1 MLRIAGGE
9 VYDPANGVNGEVR
22 DIWIRNGKVVEPPGA
37 DPAAAGEPVRTIDAR
52 GMIVMPGGIDMHAH
66 IAGPKVNLARKMFP
80 EYHRHG
86 RPIPR
91 APGRRSGIASVVPS
105 TFATGYLYAGLGY
118 TTAVDAAVIPM
129 GARHT
134 HEEFA
139 DTPVIDKMCFIVMGN
154 NEFVLDRLAEGR
166 PERVRDFAAWLLGAV
181 KGAAI
186 KIVNP
191 GGTEAW
197 KFGTN
202 VKVLDEPLAPYGVTP
217 RQIVTELTR
226 AGNELGLPHP
236 VHIHAN
242 NLGVPGNWT
251 TTLATMEALSG
262 LRAHLTHIQFHS
274 YGGTDYHDMC
284 SRVPDLVEYFNTH
297 PELTVDV
304 GQVVFGRAATMTAD
318 SPWQYLLYRL
328 TGQKW
333 ANEDVEVESGCG
345 VVPYEYK
352 DKSYVNTLQWA
363 IGLEWFLLARDP
375 WRIALTTDH
384 PNGGVFMA
392 YPQIIRLLMDREARR
407 EAMRQVNQKALRCTH
422 LPELDREY
430 TLYEIAIITRAAPA
444 RLLGLRSKGHLG
456 PGADADVTIYS
467 RSSDWEATFSNPRY
481 VIKDGE
487 VVLEDGEIRAGRPGR
502 TFYVDPPYDPDLEGE
517 LREHFE
523 RFYTIRF
530 ENYPVDLHYLP
541 RPERLPASSP
551 AAR

>member
-9 VYDPANGVNGEVR
+9 VYDPVNGVNGEIR
-22 DIWIRNGKVVEPPGA
+22 DIWIRDGRVVDPPPGPPGA
-37 DPAAAGEPVRTIDAR
+37 RDEPVRTIDAR
-52 GMIVMPGGIDMHAH
+52 GMVVMPGGVDMHAH

-80 EYHRHG
+80 EYHRRG
-86 RPIPR
+86 RPMPR
-91 APGRRSGIASVVPS
+91 TARTRSGIASVVPP

-139 DTPVIDKMCFIVMGN
+139 DTPVIDKLGFVLMGN

-166 PERVRDFAAWLLGAV
+166 HDRVRDFAAWLLGAA

-197 KFGTN
+197 KFGGN
-202 VKVLDEPLAPYGVTP
+202 VKVLDEPLAPYGVSA
-217 RQIVTELTR
+217 RQILTGLAR

-236 VHIHAN
+236 VHVHAN
-242 NLGVPGNWT
+242 NLGVPGNWE

-262 LRAHLTHIQFHS
+262 LRAHLTHVQFHS
-274 YGGTDYHDMC
+274 YGGTDYHDMA
-284 SRVPDLVEYFNTH
+284 SAVPKLVEYVDTH
-297 PELTVDV
+297 PELSVDV
-304 GQVVFGRAATMTAD
+304 GQVVFGPAATMTAD

-328 TGQKW
+328 TGHKW
-333 ANEDVEVESGCG
+333 SNEDVEVESGCG

-352 DKSYVNTLQWA
+352 DKSYVNALQWA
-363 IGLEWFLLARDP
+363 IGLEWLLLARDP

-384 PNGGVFMA
+384 PNGGAFTA

-407 EAMRQVNQKALRCTH
+407 EAMRQVNPRALRRSH

-430 TLYEIAIITRAAPA
+430 SLYEIAIVTRAAPA
-444 RLLGLRSKGHLG
+444 RLLGLTRKGHLG
-456 PGADADVTIYS
+456 PGADADVAVYARNPDI
-467 RSSDWEATFSNPRY
+467 EAMFANPRY

-487 VVLEDGEIRAGRPGR
+487 VVVEDGEIRASPQGR
-502 TFYVDPPYDPDLEGE
+502 TFYVAPSYDPEVLAEI
-517 LREHFE
+517 REHFD
-523 RFYTIRF
+523 RYYTVRF
-530 ENYPVDLHYLP
+530 ENYPVDLHYLT
-541 RPERLPASSP
+541 RPEVIPCGSRA
-551 AAR
+551 